1 MSDQREIDDRQ
12 LLTEAYSKFVQRR
25 TNTAPANIRLAVE
38 SPGPSLEYP
47 RSAYAAIA
55 HRLDDVDRFVSHFRP
70 PY

>member
-47 RSAYAAIA
+47 RSAYAAIE
-55 HRLDDVDRFVSHFRP
+55 HRLDDVGRFVSHFRP